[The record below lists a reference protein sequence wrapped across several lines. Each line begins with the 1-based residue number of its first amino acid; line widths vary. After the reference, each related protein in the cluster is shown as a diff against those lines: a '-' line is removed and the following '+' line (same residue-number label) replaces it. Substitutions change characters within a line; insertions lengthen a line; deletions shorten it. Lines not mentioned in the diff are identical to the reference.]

1 MAREVTL
8 PTGDKT
14 RMRLAQRDSQLG
26 KGPTALPITEVRR
39 LTASGHQTAIMT
51 TARKL
56 PLERI
61 AGQMF
66 SRWCPENVFAYM
78 MEHYDIDGLIEYG
91 SESVP
96 GTVEVVNPA
105 WRTLDKAVRAA
116 RLRIT
121 KRQAKRAQ
129 SALNDGKDIQEQSES
144 LEALQALQAEL
155 QALCTQRKA
164 TPRQVA
170 LGSLPEEQRPSPL
183 KPLTKTLSDAVKMI
197 AYRAETAMVGLL
209 RRHLKKEDDAR
220 ALIRELF
227 VSAGDIE
234 PASQAATVT
243 VRIHRM
249 ANPAHDRAM
258 AALLEEI
265 NQQEF
270 KHPETGAK
278 MTFALV

>member
-1 MAREVTL
+1 M
-8 PTGDKT
+8 
-14 RMRLAQRDSQLG
+14 
-26 KGPTALPITEVRR
+26 
-39 LTASGHQTAIMT
+39 
-51 TARKL
+51 
-56 PLERI
+56 
-61 AGQMF
+61 
-66 SRWCPENVFAYM
+66 
-78 MEHYDIDGLIEYG
+78 
-91 SESVP
+91 
-96 GTVEVVNPA
+96 VNPA

-121 KRQAKRAQ
+121 KRQAKLAQ

-144 LEALQALQAEL
+144 LEALQAMQAEL
-155 QALCTQRKA
+155 QALCTHRKA
-164 TPRQVA
+164 TPRKVA
-170 LGSLPEEQRPSPL
+170 LGRLPEEQRPSQL

-234 PASQAATVT
+234 PDSQAATVT